1 MFDYKSEFINL
12 IDTIPLQDGATRLQ
26 LAQQLEDAFVQRLQ
40 ATLLTALTTEQRESL
55 LSQTDISSEEF
66 FAQVYDMIDD
76 VDELVDETFE
86 SFKAEFLDNIS

>member
-12 IDTIPLQDGATRLQ
+12 VDTMPLQDGATRLQ

-40 ATLLTALTTEQRESL
+40 ATLLTEITTEQRESL
-55 LSQTDISSEEF
+55 FANTNISSEEF

-76 VDELVDETFE
+76 VDELVAEIFE
-86 SFKAEFLDNIS
+86 SFKAEFLNNIS